1 MDASQAIDLA
11 RQAALLTLW
20 LAAPILLTVMIVA
33 LVVSVL
39 QAVTQIQEMTLSF
52 VPKILAALVSVLI
65 FGPRILDALVEFGR
79 RMFMVTQ

>member
-79 RMFMVTQ
+79 RMFMMTQ